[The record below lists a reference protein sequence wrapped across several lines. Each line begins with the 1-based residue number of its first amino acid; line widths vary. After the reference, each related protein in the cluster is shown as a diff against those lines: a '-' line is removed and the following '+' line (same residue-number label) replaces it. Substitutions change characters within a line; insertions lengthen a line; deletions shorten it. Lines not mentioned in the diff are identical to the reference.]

1 MDGQAKNI
9 REIVFDTETT
19 GFDAKGADR
28 ITEIGCLEIID
39 LLPTGKQ
46 FHCYLDPQREVPD
59 KVVEITGLT
68 TDFLRGKPLFKD
80 KADEFLEF
88 VGNSNLIAH
97 NAQFDMGFI
106 NAELKRSGR
115 EPLPT
120 KQFKDTLAMAHA
132 KFPGS
137 PASLDALCKRFGI
150 SLSARDKHGA
160 IVDSELL
167 AAVYLEL
174 SGGRAMSLGL
184 DAKPEATENESGF
197 PAARQR
203 PTPLVLLP
211 TEAESQAHREFVGAL
226 KAEKV
231 VWEKVWAKRERGRP
245 A

>member
-1 MDGQAKNI
+1 MKGH

-28 ITEIGCLEIID
+28 ITEIGALEVID
-39 LLPTGKQ
+39 LLPTGRQ
-46 FHCYLDPQREVPD
+46 FHCYLDPQRDVPE
-59 KVVEITGLT
+59 KVVQITGLT

-88 VGNSNLIAH
+88 VGDSILIAH

-106 NAELKRSGR
+106 NAELIRANR
-115 EPLPT
+115 DPLPASR
-120 KQFKDTLAMAHA
+120 FKDTLAMAHA
-132 KFPGS
+132 KYPGS

-160 IVDSELL
+160 IIDSELL

-184 DAKPEATENESGF
+184 DAKIDAAQNESGF
-197 PAARQR
+197 PTAKQR
-203 PTPLVLLP
+203 ETPVIILP
-211 TEAESQAHREFVGAL
+211 TEAEREAHREFMGSL
-226 KAEKV
+226 KSDRL
-231 VWEKVWAKRERGRP
+231 VWDKVWTRREKDR

>member
-1 MDGQAKNI
+1 MDGH

-28 ITEIGCLEIID
+28 ITEIGCLEVID
-39 LLPTGKQ
+39 LLPTGRQ

-68 TDFLRGKPLFKD
+68 TDFLRGKPLFRD
-80 KADEFLEF
+80 KADEFLAF
-88 VGNSNLIAH
+88 IGNSTLIAH
-97 NAQFDMGFI
+97 NAQFDMGFV

-115 EPLPT
+115 VPIPAAR
-120 KQFKDTLAMAHA
+120 FKDTLAMAHA

-150 SLSARDKHGA
+150 SLSSRDKHGA

-184 DAKPEATENESGF
+184 DAEVKTTSNESGF
-197 PAARQR
+197 PAAKQR
-203 PTPLVLLP
+203 ASAIVVMPSQA
-211 TEAESQAHREFVGAL
+211 EAEAHREFMGSL
-226 KAEKV
+226 KIDRV
-231 VWEKVWAKRERGRP
+231 VWDKIWAKREKGR